1 MRVAWRGMLCWLV
14 TGAAWAN
21 SYGPT
26 RSQIE
31 ATMMVSGTLSVDE
44 AGNVTAN
51 AIDHPEQLPAAV
63 VQLVQQTLPTF
74 RFQPVL
80 HDGKPQPVHALM
92 NLVVAANQVDPKHV
106 AIRIRSAR
114 FSETGSASSEQ
125 ISVDHRGLLR
135 FPEEAIK
142 AGVGGTVYVAVRIDR
157 SGHVLDAQVQQV
169 NLRVVDNTRQMKH
182 WRDEFAKPTLAAMRR
197 FTFNVP
203 TGGAHADDQSFTG
216 ILPVSYYVDNQG
228 PPKYGQWDPYV
239 PGPRQDITWLD
250 DEEAGANEAI
260 PDGAFA
266 QTGTDMKLL
275 TPPGG

>member
-1 MRVAWRGMLCWLV
+1 MGMLCWLV
-14 TGAAWAN
+14 IGAGWAGSN
-21 SYGPT
+21 QAT

-31 ATMMVSGTLSVDE
+31 ATMLVSGSLSVDE
-44 AGNVTAN
+44 TGRVTAN
-51 AIDHPEQLPAAV
+51 TVDHPEQLPAAV

-80 HDGKPQPVHALM
+80 HDGKPQPVHAAM
-92 NLVVAANQVDPKHV
+92 HLVVAANQVDPKHV

-114 FSETGSASSEQ
+114 FTESGTASSEQ
-125 ISVDHRGLLR
+125 ITVDHRGLLR

-142 AGVGGTVYVAVRIDR
+142 AGVSGTVYVAVRIDR
-157 SGHVLDAQVQQV
+157 SGTVLDAQVQQV
-169 NLRVVDNTRQMKH
+169 NLRVVDNARQMKH
-182 WRDEFAKPTLAAMRR
+182 WRDAFAKPTLAGIRH

-203 TGGAHADDQSFTG
+203 TNGSHADDQAFTG

-239 PGPRQDITWLD
+239 PGPRQDIAWLD
-250 DEEAGANEAI
+250 DEEVGASEAI

-275 TPPGG
+275 TPLGS